1 MTHHRPD
8 GGFQNPW
15 PGETPHGFGD
25 FLRWRIAERWTKP
38 LAPNPPRGSLPTRT
52 PVIVAPRAARTYRSA
67 TWVGH
72 ATVLLQLGSL
82 NVLTDPIWSDRA
94 TPVPGFGPRRLMPPA
109 VDFGALPPIDVVLVS
124 HNHYDHLDKPTV
136 QRIAREFPE
145 SLWLCPLR
153 LRPLLESFGARH
165 VTECDWWQRVET
177 PSFSAVCT
185 PSRHFSNRWLG
196 DRGETLWCGWTL
208 AADDVRVFFAG
219 DTALH
224 PEFAKIARTAGP
236 FDLVL
241 LPIGAYQPRW
251 LMSSVHMNPD
261 DALAAYRELSHDA
274 PKLPRCLPIHWGTF
288 RLTDEPV
295 DEPPQRFA
303 DLWRSAGL
311 DEDANWTLV
320 LGETRQLR

>member
-1 MTHHRPD
+1 
-8 GGFQNPW
+8 
-15 PGETPHGFGD
+15 
-25 FLRWRIAERWTKP
+25 
-38 LAPNPPRGSLPTRT
+38 
-52 PVIVAPRAARTYRSA
+52 
-67 TWVGH
+67 
-72 ATVLLQLGSL
+72 
-82 NVLTDPIWSDRA
+82 
-94 TPVPGFGPRRLMPPA
+94 
-109 VDFGALPPIDVVLVS
+109 VDFGALPPIDLVLVS

-145 SLWLCPLR
+145 SLWLCPLG
-153 LRPLLESFGARH
+153 LGPLLESFGARQI
-165 VTECDWWQRVET
+165 TECDWWQRVET
-177 PSFSAVCT
+177 SSFSAVCT
-185 PSRHFSNRWLG
+185 PSRHFSNRSLG

-224 PEFAKIARTAGP
+224 PEFAKIARLAGP

-274 PKLPRCLPIHWGTF
+274 PRLPRCLPIHCGTF

>member
-1 MTHHRPD
+1 
-8 GGFQNPW
+8 
-15 PGETPHGFGD
+15 
-25 FLRWRIAERWTKP
+25 

-52 PVIVAPRAARTYRSA
+52 PVIVAPRAARAYRSA

-94 TPVPGFGPRRLMPPA
+94 TPVRGFGPRRLMPPA

-124 HNHYDHLDKPTV
+124 HNHYDHLDKATV
-136 QRIAREFPE
+136 RRIAGVFPDAV
-145 SLWLCPLR
+145 WLCPLG
-153 LRPLLESFGARH
+153 LGSLVASFGARR
-165 VTECDWWQRVET
+165 VAERDWWQRVDT
-177 PSFSAVCT
+177 SSFSAICT
-185 PSRHFSNRWLG
+185 PARHFSNRWFD
-196 DRGETLWCGWTL
+196 DRGKTLWCGWTL

-224 PEFAKIARTAGP
+224 PEFVRIARAAGP
-236 FDLVL
+236 FDLVM

-251 LMSSVHMNPD
+251 FMSGVHMSPD
-261 DALAAYRELSHDA
+261 DALAAYLDLTHDA
-274 PKLPRCLPIHWGTF
+274 PRLPRCLPIHWGTF